1 MSSFEYS
8 RPASLEEAA
17 AVIQENPGALFY
29 AGGTDILVRF
39 KQGLLR
45 PPLLVDLKKIPELC
59 GVTPIGEYGLRLG
72 AMTTLS
78 ELIENPLV
86 TRRCPVLSRA
96 AASMAC
102 VQVRNRA
109 TLGGNLA
116 NASPSA
122 DTAPALIVHDAEME
136 VFSGG
141 KTRRVPIAGFFT
153 GPGETVMEK
162 GDILVAVH
170 IPDVQRKAHYI
181 KHTLR
186 RAMDIAAVSAA
197 LSRRMKGDPDP
208 RLVLGAVAPTPLRV
222 PQAETLL
229 ARGEVEKA
237 AQAAASAAQPIDD
250 VRSSAAY
257 RHTVIAPLVRRAYQI
272 VFK

>member
-1 MSSFEYS
+1 MNSFEYS

-17 AVIQENPGALFY
+17 AVMQDNPDAVFY

-39 KQGLLR
+39 KQGLIT
-45 PPLLVDLKKIPELC
+45 PPLLVDLKKVPELS

-72 AMTTLS
+72 AMTSLS

-86 TRRCPVLSRA
+86 AQRCPVLSQA

-122 DTAPALIVHDAEME
+122 DTAPALIVHDAEIE
-136 VFSGG
+136 IFSGG
-141 KTRRVPIAGFFT
+141 KTRRVPLAEFFT

-162 GDILVAVH
+162 GDILIAVH
-170 IPDVQRKAHYI
+170 IPDIQRKAHYI

-186 RAMDIAAVSAA
+186 RAMDIAAVGVA
-197 LSRRMKGDPDP
+197 LSRRAEGDPDP

-222 PQAETLL
+222 PQAEVLL
-229 ARGEVEKA
+229 ERGEVEKA
-237 AQAAASAAQPIDD
+237 AQAAAEAAKPIDD
-250 VRSSAAY
+250 VRSSAEY
-257 RHTVIAPLVRRAYQI
+257 RREVIAPLVKRLYRI